1 MKKAYQFSV
10 LKKWRDRLCW
20 GPGARTERAGSIGRD
35 APWLRRSDLV
45 SSRRGGRYL
54 PRPIHEEISALWFQ
68 ASRSGPRALEALSAY
83 KIPFFKELRCYKKS
97 CFLFSIFLLLL
108 SLLNDGE
115 AAVPVLKIRHWSD
128 AEYTRI
134 VIDLGG
140 RVPYRDQSTS
150 GSETLSIQINGV
162 SLPQGKSEIAIQ
174 DRVIRTVTIS
184 AGEKE
189 SAEIRISLARPT
201 RHKIFTLSA
210 AGNLPHRL
218 VIDVFRPG
226 MEPSPKIEGP
236 ASPPPRPDAVEKP
249 RETAEAPPEKT
260 SPSEISK
267 APEKEAVSSFPKV
280 LEIRQWAA
288 PDHSRVVVDL
298 EGAPSYEILPASD
311 PLTVGVL
318 LRRTTL
324 AKGRQEISVSDQII
338 RKMVAEP
345 AGKDGVQIFLSLI
358 KPGRANVFSLKPY
371 QDKPDRLVIDVYRP
385 DLEEKEKAE
394 RKGSQELKTKKTR
407 IVVIDPGHGGED
419 PGAIGPN
426 GTREKDVVL
435 AVARKLQKTLDE
447 TGEFK
452 AFLTR
457 RGDYFVALYDRVRI
471 AMEYGADLFISLHAN
486 GNTSRSVRGTS
497 VYCLSPKGASDKAAQ
512 LLAQKENAA
521 DIVGGASTG
530 TVRKDLD
537 SILFDLELTH
547 TINESLQLGG
557 IMLGELRQIN
567 LVQTPHP
574 LQGGFA
580 VLRAPNFPS
589 ILVELA
595 YVTHPVEEKNL
606 KRDKFQSEA
615 AQAIVSGV
623 KKFLPVLA
631 LKEEE
636 NIPNPKRVKGA
647 QKGS

>member
-1 MKKAYQFSV
+1 MKKAY
-10 LKKWRDRLCW
+10 
-20 GPGARTERAGSIGRD
+20 SIFI
-35 APWLRRSDLV
+35 V
-45 SSRRGGRYL
+45 
-54 PRPIHEEISALWFQ
+54 
-68 ASRSGPRALEALSAY
+68 
-83 KIPFFKELRCYKKS
+83 
-97 CFLFSIFLLLL
+97 FLLLPL
-108 SLLNDGE
+108 FPIEGE

-140 RVPYRDQSTS
+140 RVSYQDQSGS
-150 GSETLSIQINGV
+150 GSESLSIQINGV
-162 SLPQGKSEIAIQ
+162 SLSQGKLQTAIH
-174 DRVIRTVTIS
+174 DRVIQTVTIS
-184 AGEKE
+184 PGGKE
-189 SAEIRISLARPT
+189 SAEIRISLIKPT

-210 AGNLPHRL
+210 AGDKPERL

-226 MEPSPKIEGP
+226 LEPSSKIDRP
-236 ASPPPRPDAVEKP
+236 APPPPRPDATEKP
-249 RETAEAPPEKT
+249 RETPAALPEK
-260 SPSEISK
+260 IDA
-267 APEKEAVSSFPKV
+267 APRVTLEKEKGAIPAFSRL

-298 EGAPSYEILPASD
+298 EGSPSYEILPTTD
-311 PLTVGVL
+311 PLIFGVL
-318 LRRTTL
+318 LRQATL
-324 AKGRQEISVSDQII
+324 AKGRQEISVDDQII

-345 AGKDGVQIFLSLI
+345 AGKDGVQILLSLI
-358 KPGRANVFSLKPY
+358 KPGRPNIFTLKPY
-371 QDKPDRLVIDVYRP
+371 QDKPNRLVIDVYRP

-394 RKGSQELKTKKTR
+394 RKGSQELKAKKTR

-426 GTREKDVVL
+426 KTREKDVVL
-435 AVARKLQKTLDE
+435 AVARKLQKALDE

-457 RGDYFVALYDRVRI
+457 RGDYYVPLYDRVRI

-486 GNTSRSVRGTS
+486 GNTSPSFRGTS

-512 LLAQKENAA
+512 LIAQKENAS

-530 TVRKDLD
+530 AVRKDLD

-557 IMLGELRQIN
+557 IMLGELRRIN
-567 LVQTPHP
+567 IVQTPHP
-574 LQGGFA
+574 MQGGFA
-580 VLRAPNFPS
+580 VLRAPGVPS

-606 KRDKFQSEA
+606 KRDKFQGEA
-615 AQAIVSGV
+615 AEAIVSGV

-636 NIPNPKRVKGA
+636 NISNPKKPKGA

>member
-1 MKKAYQFSV
+1 MKKAFF
-10 LKKWRDRLCW
+10 LCF
-20 GPGARTERAGSIGRD
+20 IFF
-35 APWLRRSDLV
+35 V
-45 SSRRGGRYL
+45 SL
-54 PRPIHEEISALWFQ
+54 P
-68 ASRSGPRALEALSAY
+68 
-83 KIPFFKELRCYKKS
+83 
-97 CFLFSIFLLLL
+97 FL
-108 SLLNDGE
+108 NKGE
-115 AAVPVLKIRHWSD
+115 AAVPVLKMRHWSD

-140 RVPYRDQSTS
+140 RVPYQDQSTS

-162 SLPQGKSEIAIQ
+162 SLPPGKSEIAIR
-174 DRVIRTVTIS
+174 DRVIRTVTITPG
-184 AGEKE
+184 AKE
-189 SAEIRISLARPT
+189 SAEIRISLVRPA
-201 RHKIFTLSA
+201 RHKIFTLTA
-210 AGNLPHRL
+210 AGDKPDRL

-226 MEPSPKIEGP
+226 IDPGPKIE
-236 ASPPPRPDAVEKP
+236 APPPPAPPPLRPETAERP
-249 RETAEAPPEKT
+249 RETVETPPEKT
-260 SPSEISK
+260 SPGENTK
-267 APEKEAVSSFPKV
+267 APEKEAASSFPRV
-280 LEIRQWAA
+280 MEIRQWAA
-288 PDHSRVVVDL
+288 PDHSRVVVDF
-298 EGAPSYEILPASD
+298 EGPPSYEILPASD

-318 LRRTTL
+318 LRRATL
-324 AKGRQEISVSDQII
+324 AKGRQEIPVSDQII
-338 RKMVAEP
+338 RKILAEP
-345 AGKDGVQIFLSLI
+345 AGKDGVQISLSLF

-394 RKGSQELKTKKTR
+394 RKGSQELKAKKTR

-426 GTREKDVVL
+426 GTREKEVVL
-435 AVARKLQKTLDE
+435 AVARKLQKALDE

-512 LLAQKENAA
+512 LLAQKENSA
-521 DIVGGASTG
+521 DIVGGASAG

-557 IMLGELRQIN
+557 IMLGELRRVN
-567 LVQTPHP
+567 LVQTPQP

-580 VLRAPNFPS
+580 VLRAPSFPS

-606 KRDKFQSEA
+606 KQDKFQGEA
-615 AQAIVSGV
+615 AKAIVSGV

-636 NIPNPKRVKGA
+636 NISNPKRPKGP
-647 QKGS
+647 QKGG

>member
-1 MKKAYQFSV
+1 
-10 LKKWRDRLCW
+10 
-20 GPGARTERAGSIGRD
+20 
-35 APWLRRSDLV
+35 
-45 SSRRGGRYL
+45 
-54 PRPIHEEISALWFQ
+54 
-68 ASRSGPRALEALSAY
+68 
-83 KIPFFKELRCYKKS
+83 
-97 CFLFSIFLLLL
+97 
-108 SLLNDGE
+108 LNI
-115 AAVPVLKIRHWSD
+115 LIK
-128 AEYTRI
+128 
-134 VIDLGG
+134 
-140 RVPYRDQSTS
+140 
-150 GSETLSIQINGV
+150 GV
-162 SLPQGKSEIAIQ
+162 SLAEGKAEISIQ
-174 DRVIRTVTIS
+174 DRVVRS
-184 AGEKE
+184 AAVVPGEKE
-189 SAEIRISLARPT
+189 SAEIRISLVGPA
-201 RHKIFTLSA
+201 RHKIFPLA
-210 AGNLPHRL
+210 AGGGKPDRL
-218 VIDVFRPG
+218 VIDIFRPG
-226 MEPSPKIEGP
+226 EGP
-236 ASPPPRPDAVEKP
+236 APKTEMPAAPAPPPEPAEKP
-249 RETAEAPPEKT
+249 REPAEKQPEPPI
-260 SPSEISK
+260 PSETAR
-267 APEKEAVSSFPKV
+267 APEKESSPPFSRL

-288 PDHSRVVVDL
+288 PDHSRVVIDL
-298 EGAPSYEILPASD
+298 EGAPSYEILPVTD
-311 PLTVGVL
+311 PLAFGL
-318 LRRTTL
+318 LLKRTAL

-345 AGKDGVQIFLSLI
+345 AGKDGVQITLSLI
-358 KPGRANVFSLKPY
+358 KPGRGNVFSLKPY

-394 RKGSQELKTKKTR
+394 RKGSQELKTKRTR

>member
-1 MKKAYQFSV
+1 MSSV
-10 LKKWRDRLCW
+10 
-20 GPGARTERAGSIGRD
+20 
-35 APWLRRSDLV
+35 
-45 SSRRGGRYL
+45 
-54 PRPIHEEISALWFQ
+54 
-68 ASRSGPRALEALSAY
+68 
-83 KIPFFKELRCYKKS
+83 
-97 CFLFSIFLLLL
+97 
-108 SLLNDGE
+108 DGE

-140 RVPYRDQSTS
+140 RVRYQDQSPA
-150 GSETLSIQINGV
+150 GSETLNIRIHGV
-162 SLPQGKSEIAIQ
+162 SLPQGKLQAAIQ
-174 DRVIRTVTIS
+174 DRVIQTVTIS
-184 AGEKE
+184 PGEKE
-189 SAEIRISLARPT
+189 SAEIWISLSKPT

-210 AGNLPHRL
+210 AGDKPERL

-226 MEPSPKIEGP
+226 TEPVPKTEGTAP
-236 ASPPPRPDAVEKP
+236 PPPRLEVGEKP
-249 RETAEAPPEKT
+249 VETPAAPPEK
-260 SPSEISK
+260 SSVAPPRVI
-267 APEKEAVSSFPKV
+267 PEKEKGDASSFSRL

-298 EGAPSYEILPASD
+298 EGAPSYEILPATD
-311 PLTVGVL
+311 PLTFGVL
-318 LRRTTL
+318 LRRAAL
-324 AKGRQEISVSDQII
+324 AKGRQEISVNDQII
-338 RKMVAEP
+338 RKVVAEP

-358 KPGRANVFSLKPY
+358 KPGRANVFTLKPY

-394 RKGSQELKTKKTR
+394 RKGSQELKAKKTR

-426 GTREKDVVL
+426 KTREKDVVL
-435 AVARKLQKTLDE
+435 AVARKLQKVLDE

-457 RGDYFVALYDRVRI
+457 RGDYYVALYDRVRI

-486 GNTSRSVRGTS
+486 GNNSPSVRGTS

-512 LLAQKENAA
+512 LLAQKENAS
-521 DIVGGASTG
+521 DIMGGAATG

-557 IMLGELRQIN
+557 IMLGELRRVN
-567 LVQTPHP
+567 HVQTPHP

-580 VLRAPNFPS
+580 VLRAPSFPS

-595 YVTHPVEEKNL
+595 YVTHPGEEKNL
-606 KRDKFQSEA
+606 KRDKFQGEA

-636 NIPNPKRVKGA
+636 NSPNPKKAKGA
-647 QKGS
+647 QKGG

>member
-1 MKKAYQFSV
+1 MKKAYPFRV
-10 LKKWRDRLCW
+10 LKKWRDCLCW

-35 APWLRRSDLV
+35 APWPRRSNLV
-45 SSRRGGRYL
+45 SSGRGGRYF

-68 ASRSGPRALEALSAY
+68 ASRSGPRALEALGTY
-83 KIPFFKELRCYKKS
+83 EIPFFKELKCYKKAY
-97 CFLFSIFLLLL
+97 FLFFIFLL
-108 SLLNDGE
+108 SLPFLNKGE

-128 AEYTRI
+128 SEYTRI

-140 RVPYRDQSTS
+140 RVSYQDQSTS
-150 GSETLSIQINGV
+150 GSETLSIRINGV

-184 AGEKE
+184 PGEKE
-189 SAEIRISLARPT
+189 SAEIRISIARPT

-210 AGNLPHRL
+210 AGDKPERL

-226 MEPSPKIEGP
+226 MEPSPKIEVP
-236 ASPPPRPDAVEKP
+236 APPPPRPDAVEKS
-249 RETAEAPPEKT
+249 RETAQAPPEKT
-260 SPSEISK
+260 SPSETPK

-298 EGAPSYEILPASD
+298 EGAPSYEILPSTD

-324 AKGRQEISVSDQII
+324 AKGRQEIPVSDQII

-345 AGKDGVQIFLSLI
+345 AGKDSVQIFLSLI

-394 RKGSQELKTKKTR
+394 RKGSQDLKTKKTR

-435 AVARKLQKTLDE
+435 AVARRLQKALDE

-452 AFLTR
+452 AYLTR

-486 GNTSRSVRGTS
+486 ANASRSVRGTS
-497 VYCLSPKGASDKAAQ
+497 VYCLSPQGASDKAAQ
-512 LLAQKENAA
+512 LLAQKENAS
-521 DIVGGASTG
+521 DIVGGASSG
-530 TVRKDLD
+530 AVRKDLD

-547 TINESLQLGG
+547 TINESRQLGG
-557 IMLGELRQIN
+557 IMLAELRRFN
-567 LVQTPHP
+567 VVHTPHP

-580 VLRAPNFPS
+580 VLRAPSFPS

-606 KRDKFQSEA
+606 KRDKFQGEA

-636 NIPNPKRVKGA
+636 NISNPKRVKGA
-647 QKGS
+647 PKGG

>member
-1 MKKAYQFSV
+1 M
-10 LKKWRDRLCW
+10 
-20 GPGARTERAGSIGRD
+20 
-35 APWLRRSDLV
+35 LV
-45 SSRRGGRYL
+45 FPSWS
-54 PRPIHEEISALWFQ
+54 E
-68 ASRSGPRALEALSAY
+68 
-83 KIPFFKELRCYKKS
+83 
-97 CFLFSIFLLLL
+97 
-108 SLLNDGE
+108 GE
-115 AAVPVLKIRHWSD
+115 AAVPILKMRHWSD

-140 RVPYRDQSTS
+140 RVSYQDQSTS
-150 GSETLSIQINGV
+150 GSETLRIQINGV

-174 DRVIRTVTIS
+174 DRVIRMVTIS
-184 AGEKE
+184 PGEKE

-210 AGNLPHRL
+210 AGGKPDRL

-226 MEPSPKIEGP
+226 MEPSPKIEAP
-236 ASPPPRPDAVEKP
+236 APPPPRPDAVEKP

-260 SPSEISK
+260 SPSKTSK

-298 EGAPSYEILPASD
+298 EGAPSYEILPSTD

-324 AKGRQEISVSDQII
+324 AKGRQEIPVSDQII

-345 AGKDGVQIFLSLI
+345 AGRDSVQIFLSLI

-394 RKGSQELKTKKTR
+394 RKGSQELKAKKTR

-435 AVARKLQKTLDE
+435 AVARKLQKALDE

-530 TVRKDLD
+530 MVRKDLD

-606 KRDKFQSEA
+606 KRDKFQGEA

-631 LKEEE
+631 LKEGE
-636 NIPNPKRVKGA
+636 NNFNPKRAKGA

>member
-1 MKKAYQFSV
+1 MKKIFF
-10 LKKWRDRLCW
+10 LLF
-20 GPGARTERAGSIGRD
+20 IFF
-35 APWLRRSDLV
+35 L
-45 SSRRGGRYL
+45 L
-54 PRPIHEEISALWFQ
+54 P
-68 ASRSGPRALEALSAY
+68 
-83 KIPFFKELRCYKKS
+83 
-97 CFLFSIFLLLL
+97 LFSIE
-108 SLLNDGE
+108 GE
-115 AAVPVLKIRHWSD
+115 AAVPVLKMRHWTD

-140 RVPYRDQSTS
+140 RVSYQDQSTS
-150 GSETLSIQINGV
+150 GSETLSIRINGV

-174 DRVIRTVTIS
+174 DRVIRMVTIAS
-184 AGEKE
+184 GEKE
-189 SAEIRISLARPT
+189 SAEIRISLAKPT

-210 AGNLPHRL
+210 AGGKPDRL

-236 ASPPPRPDAVEKP
+236 APPPPRPDAVEKP
-249 RETAEAPPEKT
+249 RETAGAPQEKT
-260 SPSEISK
+260 SPSETSK

-298 EGAPSYEILPASD
+298 EGAPSYEILPSTD
-311 PLTVGVL
+311 PLTVGIL

-324 AKGRQEISVSDQII
+324 AKGRQEISMSDQII
-338 RKMVAEP
+338 RKIVAEP
-345 AGKDGVQIFLSLI
+345 AGKDSVQIFLSLI
-358 KPGRANVFSLKPY
+358 KPGRANVFSLKSY

-394 RKGSQELKTKKTR
+394 RKGSQELKAKKTR

-419 PGAIGPN
+419 PGAIGLN
-426 GTREKDVVL
+426 GTREKDIVL
-435 AVARKLQKTLDE
+435 AVARRLQKALDE

-452 AFLTR
+452 AYLTR

-486 GNTSRSVRGTS
+486 ANASRNVRGTS
-497 VYCLSPKGASDKAAQ
+497 VYCLSPQGASDKAAQ
-512 LLAQKENAA
+512 LLAQKENAS
-521 DIVGGASTG
+521 DIVGGASSG
-530 TVRKDLD
+530 AVRKDLD

-547 TINESLQLGG
+547 TINESRQLGG
-557 IMLGELRQIN
+557 IMLAELRRIN
-567 LVQTPHP
+567 VVHTPHP

-580 VLRAPNFPS
+580 VLRAPSFPS

-606 KRDKFQSEA
+606 KRDKFQSET

-636 NIPNPKRVKGA
+636 NISNPKRAKGA

>member
-1 MKKAYQFSV
+1 MKKIY
-10 LKKWRDRLCW
+10 
-20 GPGARTERAGSIGRD
+20 
-35 APWLRRSDLV
+35 
-45 SSRRGGRYL
+45 
-54 PRPIHEEISALWFQ
+54 
-68 ASRSGPRALEALSAY
+68 
-83 KIPFFKELRCYKKS
+83 
-97 CFLFSIFLLLL
+97 FLLFVFLLLPL
-108 SLLNDGE
+108 FAAEGE
-115 AAVPVLKIRHWSD
+115 SAVPVLKIRHWSD
-128 AEYTRI
+128 AEFTRI

-140 RVPYRDQSTS
+140 RIAYEDRSAP
-150 GSETLSIQINGV
+150 GSETLSILISSV
-162 SLPQGKSEIAIQ
+162 SLPQGKSEITIQ
-174 DRVIRTVTIS
+174 DRAVRTVAIVP
-184 AGEKE
+184 GEKE

-201 RHKIFTLSA
+201 RHKIFTLAA
-210 AGNLPHRL
+210 AGDKPERL
-218 VIDVFRPG
+218 VIDVFQAGTEPAQKKEKPLSPSPRPTLAEKPSQTTEALREKPSAS
-226 MEPSPKIEGP
+226 EPS
-236 ASPPPRPDAVEKP
+236 RPVEKG
-249 RETAEAPPEKT
+249 KD
-260 SPSEISK
+260 SPSKFSRL
-267 APEKEAVSSFPKV
+267 

-288 PDHSRVVVDL
+288 PDHSRIVVDL
-298 EGAPSYEILPASD
+298 EGAPSHEILPSAD
-311 PLTVGVL
+311 PLTFGVL

-324 AKGRQEISVSDQII
+324 VKGRQEISVSDQII

-345 AGKDGVQIFLSLI
+345 AGKDNVQILLTLV
-358 KPGRANVFSLKPY
+358 KPGQCNVFSLKPY

-394 RKGSQELKTKKTR
+394 RKGSQELKAKKTR

-419 PGAIGPN
+419 PGAIGAN

-435 AVARKLQKTLDE
+435 AVARKLQKALDE

-497 VYCLSPKGASDKAAQ
+497 VYCLSPKGAGDKAVQ
-512 LLAQKENAA
+512 LLAQKENAS
-521 DIVGGASTG
+521 DIVGGASAG
-530 TVRKDLD
+530 AARKDLD

-557 IMLGELRQIN
+557 IMLTELRRIN
-567 LVQTPHP
+567 IVQTPRP

-580 VLRAPNFPS
+580 VLRSPQFPS

-606 KRDKFQSEA
+606 KRDKFQGEA

-636 NIPNPKRVKGA
+636 GSSNSKRNKGA
-647 QKGS
+647 QKGG

>member
-1 MKKAYQFSV
+1 MKKA
-10 LKKWRDRLCW
+10 
-20 GPGARTERAGSIGRD
+20 A
-35 APWLRRSDLV
+35 
-45 SSRRGGRYL
+45 
-54 PRPIHEEISALWFQ
+54 
-68 ASRSGPRALEALSAY
+68 
-83 KIPFFKELRCYKKS
+83 FF
-97 CFLFSIFLLLL
+97 IFCLLLL
-108 SLLNDGE
+108 LPSGGD

-140 RVPYRDQSTS
+140 RAGYRDQSAS
-150 GSETLSIQINGV
+150 GAETLTIRLQGV
-162 SLPQGKSEIAIQ
+162 SLPQGKTEAVIR
-174 DRVIRTVTIS
+174 DRVVRTVTV
-184 AGEKE
+184 APGEKE
-189 SAEIRISLARPT
+189 NAEVRISLVRPA
-201 RHKIFTLSA
+201 RHKIFTLMA
-210 AGNLPHRL
+210 AGDKPERL

-226 MEPSPKIEGP
+226 AEELPKAETP
-236 ASPPPRPDAVEKP
+236 APAPPRPESAEKP
-249 RETAEAPPEKT
+249 AEAAPPPAPKASDE
-260 SPSEISK
+260 PPR
-267 APEKEAVSSFPKV
+267 APEKRKEATVFGPRI

-298 EGAPSYEILPASD
+298 EGSPAYEILPAAD
-311 PLTVGVL
+311 PLTFEIL
-318 LRRTTL
+318 LPRAAL

-338 RKMVAEP
+338 RRIVAEP
-345 AGKDGVQIFLSLI
+345 AEKEGTRISLALT
-358 KPGRANVFSLKPY
+358 KPGRANVFTLKPY
-371 QDKPDRLVIDVYRP
+371 QDKPDRLVIDIYRP

-394 RKGSQELKTKKTR
+394 RKGSQELKGKKTR

-426 GTREKDVVL
+426 GTREKEVVL
-435 AVARKLQKTLDE
+435 AVARKLQKALDE

-486 GNTSRSVRGTS
+486 GNISRSVRGTS

-512 LLAQKENAA
+512 LLAQKENAS
-521 DIVGGASTG
+521 DIVGGAAAGSA
-530 TVRKDLD
+530 RRDLD

-557 IMLGELRQIN
+557 ILLGELRQVN

-580 VLRAPNFPS
+580 VLRAPSFPS

-606 KRDKFQSEA
+606 KREKFQNEA
-615 AQAIVSGV
+615 ALAIVSGV
-623 KKFLPVLA
+623 KKFLPMLA
-631 LKEEE
+631 LKEGE
-636 NIPNPKRVKGA
+636 NLIEPKKEKSSP
-647 QKGS
+647 KGS

>member
-1 MKKAYQFSV
+1 MN
-10 LKKWRDRLCW
+10 RD
-20 GPGARTERAGSIGRD
+20 
-35 APWLRRSDLV
+35 
-45 SSRRGGRYL
+45 
-54 PRPIHEEISALWFQ
+54 
-68 ASRSGPRALEALSAY
+68 
-83 KIPFFKELRCYKKS
+83 
-97 CFLFSIFLLLL
+97 CFLRGSFKSYLFRHSGESRNPELFENPGFQVTIRPPGMIISPCLQKFCRSLFLFVFFLLALF
-108 SLLNDGE
+108 SLEGE

-140 RVPYRDQSTS
+140 RISYQDQSAS
-150 GSETLSIQINGV
+150 GSETLNIQINGV
-162 SLPQGKSEIAIQ
+162 SLPQEKMEMAIH

-184 AGEKE
+184 PGGKE
-189 SAEIRISLARPT
+189 GAEIRISLIKPS

-210 AGNLPHRL
+210 ASDKPERL
-218 VIDVFRPG
+218 VIDVFRQG
-226 MEPSPKIEGP
+226 MEPSPKIEGTV
-236 ASPPPRPDAVEKP
+236 PPSPRPDVGGKP
-249 RETAEAPPEKT
+249 RETASGPPEKT
-260 SPSEISK
+260 SAAAPPRVI
-267 APEKEAVSSFPKV
+267 PEKEKGDVSPLSRV

-298 EGAPSYEILPASD
+298 EGAPSYEILPSND
-311 PLTVGVL
+311 PLIFGIL
-318 LRRTTL
+318 LRRASL
-324 AKGRQEISVSDQII
+324 AKGRQEIPVNDQII

-345 AGKDGVQIFLSLI
+345 AGKEGVQIFLSLI
-358 KPGRANVFSLKPY
+358 KPGRSNVFTLKPY

-394 RKGSQELKTKKTR
+394 RKGSQELKAKKTR

-419 PGAIGPN
+419 PGALGPN

-435 AVARKLQKTLDE
+435 AVARRLQKALDE

-486 GNTSRSVRGTS
+486 GNISRSVRGTS

-512 LLAQKENAA
+512 LLAQKENAS
-521 DIVGGASTG
+521 DIVGGTASG
-530 TVRKDLD
+530 AVRKDLD

-557 IMLGELRQIN
+557 IMLGELRRIN
-567 LVQTPHP
+567 IVQTPHP

-580 VLRAPNFPS
+580 VLRAPSIPS

-606 KRDKFQSEA
+606 KRDKFQGEA

-636 NIPNPKRVKGA
+636 SSSNPKKPKGA
-647 QKGS
+647 QKGG

>member
-1 MKKAYQFSV
+1 MKKIYF
-10 LKKWRDRLCW
+10 LR
-20 GPGARTERAGSIGRD
+20 GSCK
-35 APWLRRSDLV
+35 
-45 SSRRGGRYL
+45 RYL
-54 PRPIHEEISALWFQ
+54 IRHSGESRNPELHENPGFRVAPCLPGMTIS
-68 ASRSGPRALEALSAY
+68 P
-83 KIPFFKELRCYKKS
+83 
-97 CFLFSIFLLLL
+97 CFREFCKNLLLLVLFLLPLFSIE
-108 SLLNDGE
+108 GE
-115 AAVPVLKIRHWSD
+115 AAVPVLNIRHWSD

-140 RVPYRDQSTS
+140 RVPYQDQSKS

-162 SLPQGKSEIAIQ
+162 SLPQGKSEIVVQ
-174 DRVIRTVTIS
+174 DRVIRTVRIS
-184 AGEKE
+184 PGEKE
-189 SAEIRISLARPT
+189 SAEIRISLARPA
-201 RHKIFTLSA
+201 RHKIFTLPA
-210 AGNLPHRL
+210 AGGKPDRL

-226 MEPSPKIEGP
+226 MIPSPKIEAP
-236 ASPPPRPDAVEKP
+236 APPPPRPDAVEKP

-260 SPSEISK
+260 SPSETPK
-267 APEKEAVSSFPKV
+267 APEKETVSSFLKV

-298 EGAPSYEILPASD
+298 EGAPSYEILPATD

-324 AKGRQEISVSDQII
+324 AKGRQEIPVTDQII

-345 AGKDGVQIFLSLI
+345 AGKDSVQILLTLI
-358 KPGRANVFSLKPY
+358 KPGRCNVFSLKPY

-394 RKGSQELKTKKTR
+394 RKGIQELKVKKTR

-419 PGAIGPN
+419 PGAIGLN
-426 GTREKDVVL
+426 GTREKDIVL
-435 AVARKLQKTLDE
+435 AVARRLQKALDE

-452 AFLTR
+452 AYLTR

-486 GNTSRSVRGTS
+486 ANASRNVRGTS
-497 VYCLSPKGASDKAAQ
+497 VYCLSPQGASDKAAQ
-512 LLAQKENAA
+512 LLAQKENAS
-521 DIVGGASTG
+521 DIVGGASSG
-530 TVRKDLD
+530 AVRKDLD

-547 TINESLQLGG
+547 TINESRQLGG
-557 IMLGELRQIN
+557 IMLAELRQIN
-567 LVQTPHP
+567 VVHTPHP

-580 VLRAPNFPS
+580 VLRAPSFPS

-606 KRDKFQSEA
+606 KRDKFQSET

-636 NIPNPKRVKGA
+636 GNSVPRKVKGA
-647 QKGS
+647 PKGS